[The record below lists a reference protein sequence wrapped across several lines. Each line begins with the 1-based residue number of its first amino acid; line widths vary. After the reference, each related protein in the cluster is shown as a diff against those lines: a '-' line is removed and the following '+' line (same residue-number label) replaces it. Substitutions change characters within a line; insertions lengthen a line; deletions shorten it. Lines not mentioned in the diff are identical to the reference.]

1 MAKIL
6 VLYYSMYG
14 HIETMAHAVADGAN
28 RVDGVEVVVKRVP
41 ETMQAEA
48 FAKAGGKTQN
58 APVATPQELAE
69 YDAII
74 FGTPTR
80 FGNMSG
86 QMRTFLDQTG
96 GLWASGALYGKIA
109 SVFSSTGTGGG
120 QEQTITS
127 TWTTL
132 AHHGMIIVPIG
143 YGAQELFDI
152 SQVRGG
158 TPYGAT
164 TIAGGDGSR
173 QPSEEELAIA
183 RYQGENVAKLAVK
196 LHGESSA
203 GGALCQLKKQKHIAS
218 ANGQVYVT
226 PHRKLPRR
234 FSKSPTTMK
243 NWRSKSGR
251 KAATKCWRWPL
262 PKPIKT
268 ACSGAN
274 RRLSVKTSRR
284 FIPTWAHPNL
294 LKKPGVLRVFFVISP
309 PR

>member
-14 HIETMAHAVADGAN
+14 HIETMANAVVEGAKK
-28 RVDGVEVVVKRVP
+28 VSGTDVVLKRVP
-41 ETMQAEA
+41 ETMPAEL
-48 FAKAGGKTQN
+48 FEKSGGKQQS
-58 APVATPQELAE
+58 APVATPQELAD

-80 FGNMSG
+80 FGNMTG

-96 GLWASGALYGKIA
+96 GLWANGSLRGKIA

-143 YGAQELFDI
+143 YGAPELFDI

-183 RYQGENVAKLAVK
+183 RYQGEYVAGLVVK
-196 LHGESSA
+196 L
-203 GGALCQLKKQKHIAS
+203 
-218 ANGQVYVT
+218 NG
-226 PHRKLPRR
+226 
-234 FSKSPTTMK
+234 
-243 NWRSKSGR
+243 
-251 KAATKCWRWPL
+251 
-262 PKPIKT
+262 
-268 ACSGAN
+268 
-274 RRLSVKTSRR
+274 
-284 FIPTWAHPNL
+284 
-294 LKKPGVLRVFFVISP
+294 
-309 PR
+309 

>member
-1 MAKIL
+1 MAKVL

-14 HIETMAHAVADGAN
+14 HIETMAHAVAEGAN

-48 FAKAGGKTQN
+48 FLKAGGKTQN
-58 APVATPQELAE
+58 APVATPQELAD

-96 GLWASGALYGKIA
+96 GLWASGALYGKLA

-132 AHHGMIIVPIG
+132 AHHGMVIVPIG

-164 TIAGGDGSR
+164 TIAGGDGS
-173 QPSEEELAIA
+173 PIFE
-183 RYQGENVAKLAVK
+183 VAKYDEKLAEQIWEEGNDEVLVRAFEK
-196 LHGESSA
+196 TDKDSLFWGE
-203 GGALCQLKKQKHIAS
+203 QTIE
-218 ANGQVYVT
+218 
-226 PHRKLPRR
+226 RK
-234 FSKSPTTMK
+234 
-243 NWRSKSGR
+243 N
-251 KAATKCWRWPL
+251 
-262 PKPIKT
+262 
-268 ACSGAN
+268 
-274 RRLSVKTSRR
+274 V
-284 FIPTWAHPNL
+284 
-294 LKKPGVLRVFFVISP
+294 
-309 PR
+309 

>member
-14 HIETMAHAVADGAN
+14 HIETMANAVVEGAKK
-28 RVDGVEVVVKRVP
+28 VSGTDVVLKRVP
-41 ETMQAEA
+41 ETMPVEM
-48 FAKAGGKTQN
+48 FEKSGGKQQST
-58 APVATPQELAE
+58 PVATPQELAD

-80 FGNMSG
+80 FGNMTG

-96 GLWASGALYGKIA
+96 GLWANGSLRGKIA

-143 YGAQELFDI
+143 YGAPELFDI

-183 RYQGENVAKLAVK
+183 RYQGEYVAGLVVK
-196 LHGESSA
+196 L
-203 GGALCQLKKQKHIAS
+203 
-218 ANGQVYVT
+218 NG
-226 PHRKLPRR
+226 
-234 FSKSPTTMK
+234 
-243 NWRSKSGR
+243 
-251 KAATKCWRWPL
+251 
-262 PKPIKT
+262 
-268 ACSGAN
+268 
-274 RRLSVKTSRR
+274 
-284 FIPTWAHPNL
+284 
-294 LKKPGVLRVFFVISP
+294 
-309 PR
+309 